1 MRLVELRG
9 VSDTTA
15 FYMTPLVAYKGMIQG
30 RQKYKK
36 RNISVLAHKMSC
48 LKKGVYLRLY
58 FGDTDNDTAE

>member
-30 RQKYKK
+30 RQKYQKEEHQCTGTH
-36 RNISVLAHKMSC
+36 NVMF
-48 LKKGVYLRLY
+48 KKGGLPKNILW
-58 FGDTDNDTAE
+58 

>member
-30 RQKYKK
+30 RQKHQKEEHQCTGTQ
-36 RNISVLAHKMSC
+36 NVMF
-48 LKKGVYLRLY
+48 KKGGLPKTILW
-58 FGDTDNDTAE
+58 